1 MANEPLINVLK
12 EKNAGNTQ
20 TISYMNQVKPETQT
34 VIDYFTTPTKN
45 LDNQIVPIVSQ
56 INTLKAEIVS
66 LAAGAYAVGCGTTGG
81 ATTVYPDVVRNFVAN
96 LSSDSYSGNDPYG
109 TTSSA
114 LSSSNVGIGTLLVY
128 TQNDSSQSGIGSL
141 YASINSCFRPKTLIP
156 LVACVSGECVSFASS
171 ITTRQNQITVLA
183 SQIVSLVSN
192 SNSLRRERIDYEI
205 QRYSYNQS
213 IVYLT
218 SRNSQINS
226 TITILSQ

>member
-34 VIDYFTTPTKN
+34 IIDYFTTPTKN
-45 LDNQIVPIVSQ
+45 VDNQIVPIVSQ

-81 ATTVYPDVVRNFVAN
+81 STIVYPDVVRNFVAN

-218 SRNSQINS
+218 SRNNQINS

>member
-81 ATTVYPDVVRNFVAN
+81 STIVYPDVVRNFVAN

>member
-34 VIDYFTTPTKN
+34 IIDYFTTPTKN

-81 ATTVYPDVVRNFVAN
+81 STIVYPDVVRNFVAN